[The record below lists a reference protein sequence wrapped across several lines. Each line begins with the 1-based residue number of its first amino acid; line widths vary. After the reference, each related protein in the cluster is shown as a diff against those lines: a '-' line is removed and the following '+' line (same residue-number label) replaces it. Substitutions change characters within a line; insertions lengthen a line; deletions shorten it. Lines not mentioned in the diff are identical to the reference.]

1 MKKSFRNGNLQY
13 FWGDFKEIGA
23 FSTGFLEQMMEE
35 ARLRQKAL
43 RRIRLESIVDIL
55 VSAGKLWNDSS
66 HYLRCRA
73 MEYMPALTG
82 FHRSMV
88 EKALDAMASLLTR
101 ESLELKVERELGDP
115 ALLDRWSGTEGSGLS
130 VMAGPLGTV
139 LHVSAGNVFVGAVDS
154 LVAGFLTKN
163 VNILKCSGAD
173 PLFPMLFAQSL
184 RDADSEGLL
193 SGSFSI
199 LSFGSD
205 DVDTTRFLKEHCDA
219 IVVWGGRE
227 AVMAYRDDLP
237 PGVRLIEHGPKY
249 GFGVVTNRALTGG
262 DPEALAGALALD
274 VVMWESRACS
284 SPQVIYIEG
293 DSRAIMD
300 FTSIL
305 GRELERLASSLPQ
318 GEPTFDEQ
326 IELLKARE
334 RAVFAEATGGGR
346 LLCSRGSGDYTIIYE
361 PSPSFSIS
369 PGNRCLYVKPYR
381 EWSEIREALRP
392 FRTALQ
398 TVILACAPEERDSL
412 LESLIG
418 LGVTRITDAGSA
430 HRSEIGAP
438 HDGTFQL
445 GELVR
450 WVSQERASCIGGSGS
465 EGEERLSRLLHFARE
480 NSPYYSRA
488 FSGIEPL
495 TVDRVPFLTKEEIY
509 RNTPPEGTDLLT
521 APLAGAYAFAS
532 GGSTGAP
539 KFGYYTYDE
548 FDGIAS
554 MLREVYETAGVSS
567 GDTVANLF
575 FAGSLWTSFLAATMA
590 LGKIGC
596 ISLPIAGNAEMD
608 LIVKYLSV
616 FRPNV
621 LIGSPSVLAQVAE
634 ACSDSI
640 IPPLLVDRILYG
652 GEHVSSSLHRFFEE
666 KLAVKSVISA
676 GYASVDGGVI
686 GFQCRYC
693 RGGAH
698 HLFDRYQHLEIVD
711 EDSGEPLPPGEEGE
725 IVVTTLARR
734 LMPVIRY
741 RTGDRG
747 RLTAGRCPC
756 GRSEQL
762 FELLGRCDDVVRVC
776 AMNIHPGDIER
787 FLQQDRGLSPQ
798 FQLRADEQ
806 GGRDRLSVLV
816 EASDTESDGYAYRAI
831 ALRNRILSS
840 NPELDLVIREGWL
853 SSFIVEVVPPG
864 ALPRVKRTG
873 KLKIVVDLRRRQ

>member
-1 MKKSFRNGNLQY
+1 MKESFRNGTLQY
-13 FWGDFKEIGA
+13 VWGDFKEVSA
-23 FSTGFLEQMMEE
+23 SSADFLAEMMET
-35 ARLRQKAL
+35 AALRQKEL
-43 RRIRLESIVDIL
+43 RRVRLASIVDVL
-55 VSAGKLWNDSS
+55 VSAGKLWNDRSC
-66 HYLRCRA
+66 HLRRKA
-73 MEYMPALTG
+73 LENMPALTG
-82 FHRSMV
+82 FHQCMI

-101 ESLELKVERELGDP
+101 ESLELKVRRELGDP
-115 ALLDRWSGTEGSGLS
+115 ALLDRWSGTESSGLS

-154 LVAGFLTKN
+154 LVAGFLSKN

-184 RDADSEGLL
+184 READGEGLL
-193 SGSFSI
+193 SGSFSV
-199 LSFGSD
+199 LSFSSD
-205 DVDTTRFLKEHCDA
+205 DVDTTRFLKERCDA
-219 IVVWGGRE
+219 IVVWGGSE
-227 AVMAYRDDLP
+227 AVMAYRDGLP

-249 GFGVVTNRALTGG
+249 GFGVITNRALTGR
-262 DPEALAGALALD
+262 DPADLAGALALD

-293 DSRAIMD
+293 DRRAILD
-300 FTSIL
+300 FISLL

-318 GEPTFDEQ
+318 GELTFDEQ

-334 RAVFAEATGGGR
+334 RAVFAEAEGEGH
-346 LLCSRGSGDYTIIYE
+346 LLCSRGRGDYTIIYE

-369 PGNRCLYVKPYR
+369 PGNRVLYVKSYSV
-381 EWSEIREALRP
+381 WSDVEKALRP
-392 FRTALQ
+392 FRAALQ
-398 TVILACAPEERDSL
+398 TAILACTPDERDSL
-412 LESLIG
+412 LESLIS
-418 LGVTRITDAGSA
+418 LGVTRIADAGSA
-430 HRSEIGAP
+430 HRGEVGAP

-450 WVSQERASCIGGSGS
+450 WVSQERASDTGGSAS

-480 NSPYYSRA
+480 NSSYYSRT

-495 TVDRVPFLTKEEIY
+495 TVGRVPFLTKEEIY

-521 APLAGAYAFAS
+521 APLAGSYAFAS

-548 FDGIAS
+548 FDEIAS

-596 ISLPIAGNAEMD
+596 VSLPIAGNAEMD
-608 LIVKYLSV
+608 LIVKYLSI

-634 ACSDSI
+634 ACADGVV
-640 IPPLLVDRILYG
+640 PPLRVDRILYG
-652 GEHVSSSLHRFFEE
+652 GEHMSGSLRRFFEE
-666 KLAVKSVISA
+666 KLGAKSVISA

-698 HLFDRYQHLEIVD
+698 HLLDRYQHLEIVD
-711 EDSGEPLPPGEEGE
+711 EDSDEPLPPGEEGE

-747 RLTAGRCPC
+747 RLTGERCPC
-756 GRSEQL
+756 GRSGQL

-798 FQLRADEQ
+798 FQLRADEA
-806 GGRDRLSVLV
+806 GGRDRLSVIV
-816 EASDTESDGYAYRAI
+816 EASDAESDEYAYRAI